1 MDQAKIDD
9 LEGSSDCLYF
19 HFDVEDHYLK
29 LETFIQTADSA
40 RKVVASLNESLFNK
54 SLKYELIVLPPDEGT
69 FLTRLAIWVS
79 AGTAGVLGFLNSDIG
94 AAYVDGL
101 TGKPPVEWAKE
112 FGEAT
117 KDFGKEAYGAL
128 SSEDKTEKSDAA
140 CQLSASIVVAMT
152 RGVLEKDTSDLKKIG
167 MDVGRLIDAL
177 DARAEFYAACIHD
190 SDVDRVGFT
199 TDDRFPIPRSS
210 FAERAQK
217 PPRKPEEDEPPE
229 WTVSIESIYVTSPN
243 WDEDDQRVRHWK
255 GKDQSRRDCYFVIDD
270 AEFWALVKKK
280 DLHVDVLDNLK
291 VQWACQ
297 LIDGRPKNRRV
308 VRVLEYNGNKLAEP
322 LKADAL
328 DATLGRHKGITARR
342 EEPSLFDDL
351 F

>member
-1 MDQAKIDD
+1 MDQAKVDD
-9 LEGSSDCLYF
+9 LKGGSDYLYF
-19 HFDVEDHYLK
+19 HFDVEEHHLK
-29 LETFIQTADSA
+29 LETFIQTAESA
-40 RKVVASLNESLFNK
+40 RKVVASLNENLFNK
-54 SLKYELIVLPPDEGT
+54 SLKYELIVLPPDEGS
-69 FLTRLAIWVS
+69 FLTKLAIWV
-79 AGTAGVLGFLNSDIG
+79 GIGWGIIQFLDSDIV
-94 AAYVDGL
+94 AAYIDGL
-101 TGKPPVEWAKE
+101 TGKSPAEWAKE
-112 FGEAT
+112 FGEANQET
-117 KDFGKEAYGAL
+117 GKMAYVAI
-128 SSEDKTEKSDAA
+128 SSEGKPAKDKAA

-167 MDVGRLIDAL
+167 MDVGTLTDAL

-190 SDVDRVGFT
+190 GDVGRVGFSP
-199 TDDRFPIPRSS
+199 DDVFPIPRSS

-217 PPRKPEEDEPPE
+217 PPRKPEEDKPPE

-280 DLHVDVLDNLK
+280 DLRVDVLDNLK

-297 LIDGRPKNRRV
+297 IVDGRPKNRRV

-328 DATLGRHKGITARR
+328 DAILGQHKAVTARR
-342 EEPSLFDDL
+342 DEPSLFDDL